1 VIAMAVIDSDAHVL
15 ETERTWDYMLESER
29 AFKPRI
35 VATPEDESS
44 GGESWFIDG
53 VYLGKA
59 RNVGHDTSREAR
71 EMGDIQAR
79 LKHMDELD
87 VDIQVLYPTIFLR
100 PYTKRPELE
109 LAVTRSYNRWLIDI
123 WKRAPER
130 LRWTAVLP
138 LLTMDKALEEA
149 RFAKENGACGIFIR
163 GLEGDKRLSDAYFF
177 PLYEEAGRL
186 DLPVCVHSATGSFA
200 VHDFF
205 ADENGFSKFKLA
217 VVGSFHAL
225 VFNEIPDKFPKTKFA
240 FIEVSSQWVP
250 YVIHDFARRFERR
263 GVKIDKGDVLKK
275 NRIYVACQTD
285 DDLSYVLKYAGED
298 HLVIGTDYGHNDT
311 SSEILALRKL
321 KENGAV
327 PPRIVN
333 KILDDNARALY
344 GL

>member
-1 VIAMAVIDSDAHVL
+1 MAVIDSDAHVL

-29 AFKPRI
+29 PHRPRI
-35 VATPEDESS
+35 VPTPNDPSS
-44 GGESWFIDG
+44 GGESWLVDG
-53 VYLGKA
+53 TYLGKA
-59 RNVGHDTSREAR
+59 RNVGQDTSRESR
-71 EMGDIQAR
+71 EMDDIKAR

-87 VDIQVLYPTIFLR
+87 VDVQVLYPTIFLR
-100 PYTKRPELE
+100 PYTRRPEVE

-123 WKRAPER
+123 WKKAPDR
-130 LRWTAVLP
+130 LRWVAVLP

-163 GLEGDKRLSDAYFF
+163 GLEGEKRLSDAYFF
-177 PLYEEAGRL
+177 PIYEEAGKL
-186 DLPVCVHSATGSFA
+186 DLPICVHSATGSFA
-200 VHDFF
+200 VHDYF
-205 ADENGFSKFKLA
+205 ADECGFNRFKLA

-225 VFNEIPDKFPKTKFA
+225 VFNQIPAKFPNTKWG

-250 YVIHDFARRFERR
+250 YAIHDFARRYERN
-263 GVKIDKGDVLKK
+263 GTKIDKSEVLKK
-275 NRIYVACQTD
+275 NKIFVACQTD
-285 DDLSYVLKYAGED
+285 DDLPYVLKYAGDD

-321 KENGAV
+321 KQDGGL
-327 PPRIVN
+327 PPGVIN

>member
-1 VIAMAVIDSDAHVL
+1 MAVIDSDAHVL
-15 ETERTWDYMLESER
+15 ETDRTWDYMLESER
-29 AFKPRI
+29 PLKPRI

-53 VYLGKA
+53 IYLGKA
-59 RNVGHDTSREAR
+59 RNVGHDTSRESR
-71 EMGDIQAR
+71 EMDDIQAR
-79 LKHMDELD
+79 LKHMDGLGVD
-87 VDIQVLYPTIFLR
+87 VQVLYPTIFLR
-100 PYTKRPELE
+100 PYTKRPEVE
-109 LAVTRSYNRWLIDI
+109 LALTRSYNRWLVDI
-123 WKRAPER
+123 WQRATER

-163 GLEGDKRLSDAYFF
+163 GLEGDKRLSDSYFF
-177 PLYEEAGRL
+177 PLYDEAAKLG
-186 DLPVCVHSATGSFA
+186 LPICVHSATGSFA

-205 ADENGFSKFKLA
+205 LDECGFSKFKLA
-217 VVGSFHAL
+217 VVSSFHSL
-225 VFNEIPDKFPKTKFA
+225 IFNEIPDRFSKTKFA

-250 YVIHDFARRFERR
+250 YAIHDFARRLERKGR
-263 GVKIDKGDVLKK
+263 KVDKRDVLRR

-285 DDLSYVLKYAGED
+285 DDLAYVLKYSGED

-321 KENGAV
+321 KEDGSV
-327 PPRIVN
+327 PPEVVH

>member
-1 VIAMAVIDSDAHVL
+1 MAVIDSDAHVL

-29 AFKPRI
+29 EYKPRV
-35 VATPEDESS
+35 VATPDDPSS
-44 GGESWFIDG
+44 GGESWLVDG
-53 VYLGKA
+53 VYIGKA
-59 RNVGHDTSREAR
+59 RNVGHETPKEAR
-71 EMGDIQAR
+71 EMDDINAR
-79 LKHMDELD
+79 LRHMDALD
-87 VDIQVLYPTIFLR
+87 VDVQVLYPTIFLR
-100 PYTKRPELE
+100 PFTRRPDLE
-109 LAVTRSYNRWLIDI
+109 QAVTRSYNRWLVDI

-130 LRWTAVLP
+130 LRWVAVLP
-138 LLTMDKALEEA
+138 LLSMDKALEEA
-149 RFAKENGACGIFIR
+149 RFAKENGACGIFMR
-163 GLEGDKRLSDAYFF
+163 GLEGDKRLSDPHFF
-177 PLYEEAGRL
+177 PLYETAGRL

-205 ADENGFSKFKLA
+205 LNECGFSKFKLA

-225 VFNEIPDKFPKTKFA
+225 IFHEIPEKFPHTKFA

-250 YVIHDFARRFERR
+250 YAIHDFARRFERA
-263 GVKIDKGDVLKK
+263 GKKVDKGEVLRK

-285 DDLSYVLKYAGED
+285 DDLPYVLKYAGED

-321 KENGAV
+321 KEDGAV
-327 PPRIVN
+327 PPQIVN

>member
-1 VIAMAVIDSDAHVL
+1 MAVIDSDAHVL

-29 AFKPRI
+29 ALKPRI
-35 VATPEDESS
+35 VPTPNDPSS
-44 GGESWFIDG
+44 GGESWLIDG
-53 VYLGKA
+53 TYIGKA
-59 RNVGHDTSREAR
+59 RNVGQEFPKESREM
-71 EMGDIQAR
+71 EDIQAR
-79 LKHMDELD
+79 LRHMDELN
-87 VDIQVLYPTIFLR
+87 VDIQVLYPTVFLR
-100 PYTKRPELE
+100 PYTRRPEVE

-123 WKRAPER
+123 WKKAPQR

-138 LLTMDKALEEA
+138 LLSMDKALEEA

-163 GLEGDKRLSDAYFF
+163 GLEGDKRVSDAHFF

-186 DLPVCVHSATGSFA
+186 DMPICVHSATGSFA
-200 VHDFF
+200 VHDYF
-205 ADENGFSKFKLA
+205 ADECGFNRFKLA

-225 VFNEIPDKFPKTKFA
+225 IFNQIPDKFPKTKFG

-250 YVIHDFARRFERR
+250 YAIHDFARRFERR
-263 GVKIDKGDVLKK
+263 GITVDKADVLRG

-285 DDLSYVLKYAGED
+285 DDLPYVLKYAGED

-311 SSEILALRKL
+311 SSEIRALRKL
-321 KENGAV
+321 KEDGEV
-327 PPRIVN
+327 PSHVIN

>member
-1 VIAMAVIDSDAHVL
+1 MAVIDSDAHVL
-15 ETERTWDYMLESER
+15 ETERTWDHMLESER
-29 AFKPRI
+29 ALKPRI
-35 VATPEDESS
+35 VPTPNNPSS
-44 GGESWFIDG
+44 GGESWLVDG
-53 VYLGKA
+53 TYIGKA
-59 RNVGHDTSREAR
+59 RNVGHDTSKEAR
-71 EMGDIQAR
+71 EMDDINAR
-79 LKHMDELD
+79 LKHMDELGVD
-87 VDIQVLYPTIFLR
+87 VQVLYPTIFLR
-100 PYTKRPELE
+100 PFTRRPEVE
-109 LAVTRSYNRWLIDI
+109 LAVTRSYNRWLVDI

-149 RFAKENGACGIFIR
+149 RFAKENGACGIFVR

-205 ADENGFSKFKLA
+205 LDECGFSKFKLA
-217 VVGSFHAL
+217 VVGSFHTII
-225 VFNEIPDKFPKTKFA
+225 FNDIPDKFPRTKFA
-240 FIEVSSQWVP
+240 FVEVSSQWVP
-250 YVIHDFARRFERR
+250 YAIHDFARRKERS
-263 GVKIDKGDVLKK
+263 GATVDKSDVLRK

-285 DDLSYVLKYAGED
+285 DDLPYVLKYAGEN

-321 KENGAV
+321 KEDGAV
-327 PPRIVN
+327 PPHIVN